1 VGEVEAAALTQA
13 IERESHWEAVVE
25 GLKADLQRERE
36 ESQRMRRND
45 TPIRQLHAEMGALR
59 DEGKELSLQLVLQQ
73 DVINDQAQKIRQL
86 ASRLAFYEPSPEL
99 TAALRGGSAEKK
111 EKKEKKEKTKEKKE
125 KEKKGKRIRP
135 KIEAKAEAWGSSP
148 SPSSSPQ
155 QQVVRSWQEEVS
167 SCGGETEWEPGDW
180 EVPVQL
186 REGSLGVTMR
196 ERSGALFV
204 WEFKPGSPA
213 VDVLQCGDQ
222 LLSLGLGT
230 TRIPVS
236 TISQMKTAM
245 AHLKDAR
252 GLRANDIVLLGMRR
266 NS

>member
-1 VGEVEAAALTQA
+1 MREGEWE
-13 IERESHWEAVVE
+13 IESTCARARACEDEV
-25 GLKADLQRERE
+25 DDQ
-36 ESQRMRRND
+36 D
-45 TPIRQLHAEMGALR
+45 AEKGQGE
-59 DEGKELSLQLVLQQ
+59 DEGDEG
-73 DVINDQAQKIRQL
+73 DEDD
-86 ASRLAFYEPSPEL
+86 EEDEDEEEEDE
-99 TAALRGGSAEKK
+99 GEEEEKK
-111 EKKEKKEKTKEKKE
+111 KTKKEIKAKKENKAKKKKKTKEKKE